1 MDRGPAAGASS
12 ALDGERLESGRLQ
25 PGRYRIEV
33 VNFAAPP
40 GTTVDL
46 ALTFFDSAGQA
57 GA

>member
-1 MDRGPAAGASS
+1 VDRRHRERCVRRAGRRAA
-12 ALDGERLESGRLQ
+12 ESGRLQ

-40 GTTVDL
+40 GTKVDL
-46 ALTFFDSAGQA
+46 RLTFFDSAGQP